1 MALNLAPFSRWTL
14 RDKPAQRRL
23 ALRVRREA
31 ASRSCL
37 HEICRRPSV
46 SPGEARIMNKELIRQ
61 WNEAPQGA
69 GYESR
74 EEYPSGSHKL
84 DEC

>member
-1 MALNLAPFSRWTL
+1 M
-14 RDKPAQRRL
+14 
-23 ALRVRREA
+23 
-31 ASRSCL
+31 
-37 HEICRRPSV
+37 

-74 EEYPSGSHKL
+74 ENYPSGSHKL